1 MDFAPRARFR
11 EAGSE
16 IVSPS
21 PTTVY
26 HALAFVSNGAPV
38 LPARPGRR
46 ARPRALAPPGGLLA
60 QQLSGHLG
68 IRPPTPDVPRHAVGP
83 PVEALPAPFA
93 PWGDPAAV
101 GIWLSV
107 VILAATAQLINHF
120 VTPRTMATIQTPQAI
135 GIITAATARSKSRIF
150 IWAPGNTGICRQSFA
165 RTGAN
170 TGIPD
175 NISRRPIPVSPR
187 SWSGD
192 CPPSRKPRPVS
203 APLSSAE

>member
-26 HALAFVSNGAPV
+26 HAWAFVSNGAPV

-68 IRPPTPDVPRHAVGP
+68 IRPPAPHFPPHSVGP
-83 PVEALPAPFA
+83 PMEALPAPFA
-93 PWGDPAAV
+93 PWGNPAAA

-120 VTPRTMATIQTPQAI
+120 FTPRTMAT
-135 GIITAATARSKSRIF
+135 SRIF
-150 IWAPGNTGICRQSFA
+150 QE
-165 RTGAN
+165 
-170 TGIPD
+170 
-175 NISRRPIPVSPR
+175 ISISTPA
-187 SWSGD
+187 
-192 CPPSRKPRPVS
+192 PSRSSFIS
-203 APLSSAE
+203 APHRMGDTTSWKPSPTSNGLSLSMMTIMQPLPPMRQYL